1 MPILPTHKDSIV
13 YLEHCK
19 ISVKDGMVVLTRKKE
34 ALEKV
39 LLEKH
44 FSLHYGNINAL
55 ILGSGTSLS
64 QQAARLLSGQG
75 VSVAFTGGGGM
86 PVFLASQSEYRKPE
100 FLQGWIKMWIDDAA
114 RLEVAKGFQ
123 MRRCALVK
131 ESWKM
136 IFADDEIDPSQI
148 IENFQ
153 YKSARAKSNFELL
166 GHEGDFTRALFKLL
180 AQKVLQKEFK
190 RNKSEIAKNTPNH
203 FLSSGNYLAYGL
215 GAAALWILGIPHSL
229 PVSHGST
236 RRGALVFDMA
246 DLIKD
251 ACIMPFAFL
260 SVLQNKN
267 LSQFRKECILWIEK
281 MDGLKVMLE
290 EIKKV
295 TDLWNQKEGRN
306 LQ

>member
-1 MPILPTHKDSIV
+1 MSILPTHKDSIV

-19 ISVKDGMVVLTRKKE
+19 ISVKEGMVVLTRKKD
-34 ALEKV
+34 AFEKI

-44 FSLHYGNINAL
+44 FSIRYGNINAL

-64 QQAARLLSGQG
+64 QQAARLLSGEG

-86 PVFLASQSEYRKPE
+86 PIFLASQSEYRKPE
-100 FLQGWIKMWIDDAA
+100 FLQGWIKMWLNEGE
-114 RLEVAKGFQ
+114 RLKVAKGFQ

-136 IFADDEIDPSQI
+136 IFENEIDPTPI
-148 IENFQ
+148 IEKFQ
-153 YKSARAKSNFELL
+153 VKSAHAKNNFELL
-166 GHEGDFTRALFKLL
+166 GHEGDFTKALFRIL
-180 AQKVLQKEFK
+180 AQNVLQKEFK
-190 RNKSEIAKNTPNH
+190 RKRSGNEKNTPNQ
-203 FLSSGNYLAYGL
+203 FLKNGNYLAYGL

-260 SVLQNKN
+260 SVAQNN
-267 LSQFRKECILWIEK
+267 NFSHFRKNCISWIEK

-295 TDLWNQKEGRN
+295 TDIWNQKEGGN
-306 LQ
+306 LK

>member
-1 MPILPTHKDSIV
+1 MPILPSHKESII

-19 ISVKDGMVVLTRKKE
+19 ISAKDGMAVFTRKKD

-44 FSLHYGNINAL
+44 FSLPYGNVNAL

-64 QQAARLLSGQG
+64 QQAARLLSNEG
-75 VSVAFTGGGGM
+75 VSVAFAGGGGM

-100 FLQGWIKMWIDDAA
+100 FLQGWIKMWLNEGA
-114 RLEVAKGFQ
+114 RLKVAKEFQ
-123 MRRCALVK
+123 MKRCALVK

-136 IFADDEIDPSQI
+136 IFQEEINPLQI

-153 YKSARAKSNFELL
+153 IKSAQAKNNFELL
-166 GHEGDFTRALFKLL
+166 GHEGDFTKALFKLL
-180 AQKVLQKEFK
+180 AQNILQKDFQRK
-190 RNKSEIAKNTPNH
+190 RSGNERNSPNH
-203 FLSSGNYLAYGL
+203 FLSNGNYLAYGL
-215 GAAALWILGIPHSL
+215 AAAALWILGIPHSL

-236 RRGALVFDMA
+236 RRGALVFDLA

-260 SVLQNKN
+260 SASQNKN
-267 LSQFRKECILWIEK
+267 LSHFRKDCILWIEK
-281 MDGLKVMLE
+281 MDGLKVMLG

-295 TDLWNQKEGRN
+295 TDDWNQKEGGN
-306 LQ
+306 IL

>member
-1 MPILPTHKDSIV
+1 MGILPSHKEPIV
-13 YLEHCK
+13 YLEHCR
-19 ISVKDGMVVLTRKKE
+19 ISARDGMVVLIRKKE

-64 QQAARLLSGQG
+64 QQAAKLLSDQG

-100 FLQGWIKMWIDDAA
+100 FLQGWIKMWLNETA

-136 IFADDEIDPSQI
+136 IFEDEINPSQI

-153 YKSARAKSNFELL
+153 LKSACSKNNFELL
-166 GHEGDFTRALFKLL
+166 GHEGDFTKALFKLL
-180 AQKVLQKEFK
+180 AQNILQKDFQRK
-190 RNKSEIAKNTPNH
+190 KSGNEKNTPNH
-203 FLSSGNYLAYGL
+203 FLSNGNYLAYGL

-260 SVLQNKN
+260 CAEQNKN
-267 LSQFRKECILWIEK
+267 LSYFRKDCILWIEK
-281 MDGLKVMLE
+281 MNALKVMLE

-295 TDLWNQKEGRN
+295 TDLWNQKEGGN